1 MSMYFSKASRTNSRF
16 CFTHPVG
23 QQDEI
28 NSACDVA
35 EAIDALNPSPEETRA
50 AAAAAAKEVA
60 RAEALDGHLG

>member
-1 MSMYFSKASRTNSRF
+1 MMSMYFSKASRTNSRF

-50 AAAAAAKEVA
+50 AAAKEVA